1 MSESTFNIERA
12 TNGLVLA
19 LFLAAA
25 LFLGIMLYYVLRD
38 IDERTSEPKE
48 EAQAHIVQPTYAGSS
63 LSPRPQ
69 SASLHPR
76 ATLHPRGTETDGLVV
91 RPLVRSL
98 VRSTSAHCFA

>member
-48 EAQAHIVQPTYAGSS
+48 EAQAHIVQPPYARSS
-63 LSPRPQ
+63 LSPRPR

-76 ATLHPRGTETDGLVV
+76 ATETDGLVV
-91 RPLVRSL
+91 RPLVHPSIH
-98 VRSTSAHCFA
+98 SPSAHCCA